1 MFNRRSLLTLPLLGL
16 TLAACDDSTGPE
28 PQQLTASE
36 AAALA
41 VALDNSSSTAVDEEA
56 DAEAPNHALLPSNG
70 AARDVITRTDV
81 FNVNLPCPRGGT
93 ANLDGDLAIEIN
105 GDEGFITLDLI
116 ASQSHA
122 ACAFRTNEG
131 VDITVDGALDFV
143 AARELREGLA
153 SASQSHSG
161 SLEYVTSDGKEGT
174 CAIDIS
180 TAFSLTPG
188 EATRTIVGS
197 VCGHAVDVS
206 TSWTFT
212 ET

>member
-1 MFNRRSLLTLPLLGL
+1 MFNRRSLLILPLLGL

-28 PQQLTASE
+28 AQQLTASE
-36 AAALA
+36 AAAIA
-41 VALDNSSSTAVDEEA
+41 VALDNSSSSAVEE
-56 DAEAPNHALLPSNG
+56 ETSEEPSFALLPSNG
-70 AARDVITRTDV
+70 ASHDVITRTDA

-105 GDEGFITLDLI
+105 GDEGFITLDLT
-116 ASQSHA
+116 ASQSHS

-131 VDITVDGALDFV
+131 VDITVDGTLDFV

-161 SLEYVTSDGKEGT
+161 SLDYVTSDGKEGT
-174 CAIDIS
+174 CAIDIA
-180 TAFSLTPG
+180 TAFSLTSG
-188 EATRTIVGS
+188 EATRSIVGS
-197 VCGHAVDVS
+197 VCGHAVDVE

-212 ET
+212 QT